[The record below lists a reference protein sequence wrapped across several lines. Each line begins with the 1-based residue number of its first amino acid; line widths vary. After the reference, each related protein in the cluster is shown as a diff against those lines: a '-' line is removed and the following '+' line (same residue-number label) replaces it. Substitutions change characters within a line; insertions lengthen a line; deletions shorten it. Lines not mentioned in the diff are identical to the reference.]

1 MKRRLG
7 ALPLT
12 PQTQE
17 LSPVKD
23 HRYGRRRRVEGEREK
38 EHSNSNSYDGEF
50 AKGVKPQ
57 REARKT
63 EGGESWGADWEKKKE
78 TKENG

>member
-1 MKRRLG
+1 MLYQETRRLDWVKRRLG

-17 LSPVKD
+17 LSSVKD
-23 HRYGRRRRVEGEREK
+23 HRYGRQRRVEGEREK

-50 AKGVKPQ
+50 VKGVKPQ
-57 REARKT
+57 REAKKNRRWRKL
-63 EGGESWGADWEKKKE
+63 GS
-78 TKENG
+78 